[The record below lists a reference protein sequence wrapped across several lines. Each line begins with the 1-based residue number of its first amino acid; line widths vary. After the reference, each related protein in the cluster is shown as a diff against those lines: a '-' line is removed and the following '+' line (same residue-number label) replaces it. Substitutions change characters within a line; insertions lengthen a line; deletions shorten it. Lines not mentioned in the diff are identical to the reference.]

1 MGSASVRIM
10 SEDEKSDVEE
20 ESQES
25 QEEEEEQ
32 PVYKEECE
40 DFLGDIEDWGDEE
53 DIVLLDSL
61 PFSSILSSYVKGSG
75 EHHLY
80 IYYCGSLSEV
90 KERLLGVLRLNSVVV
105 ESFISNDS
113 IAKSLGV
120 NVNKETYT
128 YDGASFLF
136 IFMPNPQ
143 SRDSSIDDKDIDV
156 FAIDVW

>member
-1 MGSASVRIM
+1 M
-10 SEDEKSDVEE
+10 SRDEKSDVEE
-20 ESQES
+20 EES
-25 QEEEEEQ
+25 QEEEQ

-40 DFLGDIEDWGDEE
+40 DFLGDIGDEE
-53 DIVLLDSL
+53 VVLLDSL
-61 PFSSILSSYVKGSG
+61 PFSTILSSYIKKSG
-75 EHHLY
+75 EQQLDV
-80 IYYCGSLSEV
+80 YYCGSLSEV
-90 KERLLGVLRLNSVVV
+90 KERLLEVLRLNSVVV

-128 YDGASFLF
+128 YDGTSVLF
-136 IFMPNPQ
+136 VFMLNPQ

>member
-1 MGSASVRIM
+1 MM

-20 ESQES
+20 ESQ
-25 QEEEEEQ
+25 EEEQ

-53 DIVLLDSL
+53 DKLYIVFLDSL
-61 PFSSILSSYVKGSG
+61 PFSTILSSYIKQSG
-75 EHHLY
+75 EHQLDV
-80 IYYCGSLSEV
+80 YYCGSLSEV

-120 NVNKETYT
+120 NVNKGAYT
-128 YDGASFLF
+128 YDGASVLF
-136 IFMPNPQ
+136 IFMPNQQ
-143 SRDSSIDDKDIDV
+143 SGNSSIDDKDIDV

>member
-1 MGSASVRIM
+1 M
-10 SEDEKSDVEE
+10 SRDEKSDVEE
-20 ESQES
+20 EES
-25 QEEEEEQ
+25 QEEEQ

-40 DFLGDIEDWGDEE
+40 DFLGDIEDEE
-53 DIVLLDSL
+53 VVLLDSL
-61 PFSSILSSYVKGSG
+61 PFSTILSSYIKKSG
-75 EHHLY
+75 EQQLDV
-80 IYYCGSLSEV
+80 YYCGSLSEV
-90 KERLLGVLRLNSVVV
+90 KERLLEVLRLNSVVV

-128 YDGASFLF
+128 YDGTSVLF
-136 IFMPNPQ
+136 VFMLNPQ

>member
-1 MGSASVRIM
+1 M

-20 ESQES
+20 ESQ
-25 QEEEEEQ
+25 EEEQ

-53 DIVLLDSL
+53 DKLYIVFLDSL
-61 PFSSILSSYVKGSG
+61 PFSTILSSYIKQSG
-75 EHHLY
+75 EHQLDV
-80 IYYCGSLSEV
+80 YYCGSLSEV

-120 NVNKETYT
+120 NVNKGAYT
-128 YDGASFLF
+128 YDGANVLF
-136 IFMPNPQ
+136 IFMPNQQ
-143 SRDSSIDDKDIDV
+143 SGNSSIDDKDIDV
-156 FAIDVW
+156 FAINVW

>member
-1 MGSASVRIM
+1 MM
-10 SEDEKSDVEE
+10 SEDEKSNVEE
-20 ESQES
+20 ES

-32 PVYKEECE
+32 PVYKEECG

-53 DIVLLDSL
+53 DKLYIVFLDSL
-61 PFSSILSSYVKGSG
+61 PFSTILSSYIKQSG
-75 EHHLY
+75 EHQLDV
-80 IYYCGSLSEV
+80 YYCGSLSEV

-120 NVNKETYT
+120 NVNKGAYS
-128 YDGASFLF
+128 YDGASVLF
-136 IFMPNPQ
+136 IFMPNQQ
-143 SRDSSIDDKDIDV
+143 SRNSSIDDKDIDV

>member
-1 MGSASVRIM
+1 M

-20 ESQES
+20 EES
-25 QEEEEEQ
+25 QEEEQ

-40 DFLGDIEDWGDEE
+40 DFLGDIEDWDDEE
-53 DIVLLDSL
+53 EKQYIVLLDSL
-61 PFSSILSSYVKGSG
+61 PFSSILPSYIKGNG
-75 EHHLY
+75 EHQLDV
-80 IYYCGSLSEV
+80 YYCGSLSEV

-120 NVNKETYT
+120 NANKETYT
-128 YDGASFLF
+128 YDGASVLF
-136 IFMPNPQ
+136 IFMPNQQ
-143 SRDSSIDDKDIDV
+143 SRNSSIDDKDIDV

>member
-1 MGSASVRIM
+1 M
-10 SEDEKSDVEE
+10 SEDEKSDMEE
-20 ESQES
+20 ESQ
-25 QEEEEEQ
+25 EEEQ

-53 DIVLLDSL
+53 DKLYIVFLDSL
-61 PFSSILSSYVKGSG
+61 PFSTILSSYIKQSG
-75 EHHLY
+75 EHQLDV
-80 IYYCGSLSEV
+80 YYCGSLSEV

-120 NVNKETYT
+120 NVNKGAYT
-128 YDGASFLF
+128 YDGANVLF
-136 IFMPNPQ
+136 IFMPNQQ
-143 SRDSSIDDKDIDV
+143 SGNSSIDDKDIDV